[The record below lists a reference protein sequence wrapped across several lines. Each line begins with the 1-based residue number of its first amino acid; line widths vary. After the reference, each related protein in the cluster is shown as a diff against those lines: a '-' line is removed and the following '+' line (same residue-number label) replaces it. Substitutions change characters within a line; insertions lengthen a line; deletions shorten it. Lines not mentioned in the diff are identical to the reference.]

1 MFALKPCRMTLTVAA
16 ALAANAAC
24 AAPDAYPSRPIR
36 FIVPF
41 APGGVSDITGRTIA
55 YKTADGLGQTMVID
69 NRGGAGGTIGAEL
82 FARAQPDGY
91 TLGTGNISTHAV
103 APHMYKKVPYDPV
116 RDFTPIVLAA
126 VSPNVIGAYPSLPV
140 KTIRELIVYAKAHP
154 GKLSYA
160 SSGIGTVLHLGGELI
175 NVMGGIDMV
184 HIPHKGVA
192 LALPDVMSGK
202 VQLIVD
208 AMISASG
215 HVKAGRI
222 KALAVTS
229 AKRSP
234 ALPDVPTIAESGLP
248 GYELDFWIGVYGPA
262 NMPPATV
269 KKLNEEI
276 NKALKSP
283 DVREKLA
290 LQGAEVVGGAPDKLT
305 AVLKTDLPRMGKI
318 VKAAKI
324 EPE

>member
-1 MFALKPCRMTLTVAA
+1 MYSVHACRLSLAIAATLTAGAA
-16 ALAANAAC
+16 FAT
-24 AAPDAYPSRPIR
+24 PDAYPSRPIR

-41 APGGVSDITGRTIA
+41 APGGVSDIIGRTIA
-55 YKTADGLGQTMVID
+55 YKTADGLGQPMVID
-69 NRGGAGGTIGAEL
+69 NRGGAGGTIGAEM
-82 FARAQPDGY
+82 FAKAQPDGY

-103 APHMYKKVPYDPV
+103 APHMYKKMPYDPV
-116 RDFTPIVLAA
+116 KDFTPIVFAA
-126 VSPNVIGAYPSLPV
+126 VSPNVIGAFPALPV
-140 KTIRELIVYAKAHP
+140 KTIRELIVYAKANP

-184 HIPHKGVA
+184 HIPYKGVA

-234 ALPDVPTIAESGLP
+234 ALPDVPTVAESGLP

-262 NMPPATV
+262 NMPPAMV
-269 KKLNEEI
+269 KTLNVEI
-276 NKALKSP
+276 NKALKAP

-290 LQGAEVVGGAPDKLT
+290 AQGAEVVGGAPAALDK
-305 AVLKTDLPRMGKI
+305 VLKTDLPRMGKI

>member
-1 MFALKPCRMTLTVAA
+1 MSYWSSPRIVGC
-16 ALAANAAC
+16 ALAAIHAAVPAF
-24 AAPDAYPSRPIR
+24 AADEFPSRPIR

-41 APGGVSDITGRTIA
+41 APGGVSDIIGRTIA
-55 YKTADGLGQTMVID
+55 YKAADSLGQPMVID
-69 NRGGAGGTIGAEL
+69 NRGGAGGTIGATL
-82 FARAQPDGY
+82 FAKAQPDGY

-103 APHMYKKVPYDPV
+103 APHMYRKKPYDAV
-116 RDFTPIVLAA
+116 KDFTPVVLAA
-126 VSPNVIGAYPSLPV
+126 TSPNLIGATPTLPA
-140 KTIRELIVYAKAHP
+140 KNIRELISYAKSRP
-154 GKLSYA
+154 GQLSFA

-175 NVMGGIDMV
+175 NVMAGIDMV
-184 HIPHKGVA
+184 HIPYKGVA

-229 AKRSP
+229 AKRSSI
-234 ALPDVPTIAESGLP
+234 LPDVPTVAESGLP

-262 NMPPATV
+262 GLPPRVTR
-269 KKLNEEI
+269 KLNDEI
-276 NKALKSP
+276 NKALRSP

-290 LQGAEVVGGAPDKLT
+290 AQGAEVAGGTPD
-305 AVLKTDLPRMGKI
+305 VLAAILNADLPRMGKI
-318 VKAAKI
+318 VKAARI

>member
-1 MFALKPCRMTLTVAA
+1 MRAWSSPLIFGCT
-16 ALAANAAC
+16 LAAVPAFAA
-24 AAPDAYPSRPIR
+24 DDFPSRPIR

-41 APGGVSDITGRTIA
+41 APGGVSDIIGRTIA
-55 YKTADGLGQTMVID
+55 YKAADTLGQPMVID
-69 NRGGAGGTIGAEL
+69 NRGGAGGTIGATL
-82 FARAQPDGY
+82 FAKAQPDGH

-103 APHMYKKVPYDPV
+103 APHMYRKKPYDAV
-116 RDFTPIVLAA
+116 KDFTPVVLVAT
-126 VSPNVIGAYPSLPV
+126 SPNLIGATPALPA
-140 KTIRELIVYAKAHP
+140 KNIRELISYAKSRP
-154 GKLSYA
+154 GQLSFA

-175 NVMGGIDMV
+175 NVMAGIDMV
-184 HIPHKGVA
+184 HIPYKGVA

-229 AKRSP
+229 AKRSSI
-234 ALPDVPTIAESGLP
+234 LPDVPTVAESGLP

-262 NMPPATV
+262 GLPPRVTR
-269 KKLNEEI
+269 KLNDEI
-276 NKALKSP
+276 NKALRSP

-290 LQGAEVVGGAPDKLT
+290 AQGAEVAGGTPD
-305 AVLKTDLPRMGKI
+305 VLAAILNADLPRMGKI
-318 VKAAKI
+318 VKAARI